1 LNTFVRVFKASLVKE
16 TKTWLR
22 NKSRLIFIVAFPLL
36 YYSAFLLLMGGVYV
50 GPGVDAALV
59 VQEDN
64 LGNYTNGLIEIL
76 GEPDE
81 IPPSLNL
88 LEMDSEAA
96 NLHFEN
102 GDVFIVIIIPDG
114 FEAAMANNESISIQL
129 WVNNAHEDMTKN
141 LRMPVIRKLDIFYQ
155 TYLPDRT
162 NSTFEVELLNPYTP
176 PRLAYMAWTVTIFG
190 ISFAGFY
197 LASSATA
204 SEFEHET
211 VEEITLSNQSLH
223 AIYAGKMFSAVILS
237 YLSIPVVFL
246 IGLAAYGVW
255 PMGNLLVYMTM
266 TLLLATFC
274 SGIGVVLGAI
284 FRNSVYVVPVAAL
297 GALFYW
303 LTGGGIAPLEMAG
316 IGFVTANEYLPFSNA
331 YRTLIEMFIQGTYS
345 TIAIDFAV
353 VGVFAVTFVLISPI
367 LADRL
372 SKVDF
377 GWRLKQLRARRERLP
392 SHG

>member
-1 LNTFVRVFKASLVKE
+1 MNIFVRVFKASLVKE

-36 YYSAFLLLMGGVYV
+36 YYSAFLLLMGGVYA

-64 LGNYTNGLIEIL
+64 PGYYTNGLIEIL

-88 LEMDSEAA
+88 MEMDSETAS
-96 NLHFEN
+96 LHFEN
-102 GDVFIVIIIPDG
+102 GDLYIVITIPDG
-114 FEAAMANNESISIQL
+114 FEAALANNESVSIQL

-155 TYLPDRT
+155 TYLPGRT

-211 VEEITLSNQSLH
+211 LEEITLSNQSPH

-246 IGLAAYGVW
+246 LGLAAYGVW
-255 PMGNLLVYMTM
+255 PMGNLAIYIAM
-266 TLLLATFC
+266 TLLLATLC

-316 IGFVTANEYLPFSNA
+316 IGFVTVNEYLPFSNA

-353 VGVFAVTFVLISPI
+353 VGAFAVAFVLISPM

-372 SKVDF
+372 TKVDF
-377 GWRLKQLRARRERLP
+377 GRRLKQLRGRRQGSS

>member
-1 LNTFVRVFKASLVKE
+1 MNIFVRVFKASLVKE

-36 YYSAFLLLMGGVYV
+36 YYSAFLLLMGGVYA

-59 VQEDN
+59 VHEDN
-64 LGNYTNGLIEIL
+64 PGDYTNGLIEIL

-88 LEMDSEAA
+88 IEMDSETAS
-96 NLHFEN
+96 LHFEN
-102 GDVFIVIIIPDG
+102 GDVFIVITIPDG
-114 FEAAMANNESISIQL
+114 FEAALANNESISIQL

-141 LRMPVIRKLDIFYQ
+141 LRMPVIRKLDLFYQ
-155 TYLPDRT
+155 TFLPGRT

-190 ISFAGFY
+190 TSFAGFY
-197 LASSATA
+197 LASSGTA
-204 SEFEHET
+204 SEFEYET
-211 VEEITLSNQSLH
+211 LDEITLSNQSLH

-246 IGLAAYGVW
+246 LGLAAYGVW
-255 PMGNLLVYMTM
+255 PMGNIVVYIAM

-353 VGVFAVTFVLISPI
+353 VGVFAFTFVLISPI

-377 GWRLKQLRARRERLP
+377 GRRLSQVRRRRTRSP